1 MAPEPT
7 DVGPMYGGHLRVS
20 DADRHQAVRLLDAAR
35 ADGRLTEADHRERTA
50 LAARAV
56 TFDDIVPVTRDLVA
70 TADMVAADRR
80 QELAIRPAEAAGPAL
95 VPAATGA
102 PLPAMW
108 QVGIF
113 AGATR
118 KGAWQVPSR
127 INALAM
133 FGGVTLDLTEA
144 LWSSDTIEVNVG
156 ALFGGVDIIVPD
168 DVEVRDSAVAL
179 FGSVDVSSRAAVGRR
194 LLIVRGLAG
203 FGGVSVKGPKVK
215 RG

>member
-20 DADRHQAVRLLDAAR
+20 DADRHQALRLLDAAR
-35 ADGRLTEADHRERTA
+35 ADGRLTAADHSERVA
-50 LAARAV
+50 LAEASV

-70 TADMVAADRR
+70 TADVVAAVGS
-80 QELAIRPAEAAGPAL
+80 QELALREATPAPAI

-102 PLPAMW
+102 SLPTMW

-118 KGAWQVPSR
+118 KGAWQVPSK
-127 INALAM
+127 INAVAM
-133 FGGVTLDLTEA
+133 FGGVTLDLTAA
-144 LWSSDTIEVNVG
+144 LWSSDTIELNVG
-156 ALFGGVDIIVPD
+156 ALFGGIEVIVPD
-168 DVEVRDSAVAL
+168 DVEVRDSAVAI
-179 FGSVDVSSRAAVGRR
+179 FGGVDVSSRAAVSRR

-203 FGGVSVKGPKVK
+203 FGGVSVRPPKRNK
-215 RG
+215 K